1 MHSLHNPNYPMAHS
15 PVLLSTPSKASSDPS
30 LVQDLQELSQ
40 LLHLTH
46 HRNKNQHRLAKWY
59 KPFSQ
64 LRRQLLKLIAEAEV
78 LETALKFS
86 TSSVPA
92 KIEERE
98 QARGKEKGKYV
109 KAAEETVGMRVRFLE
124 EMIVPKCF
132 TAFSNVVADGQYA
145 ALGLFLVATLASVQT
160 VMRRLVRSEVGR
172 AEVMDE
178 KYAPKSA
185 RDLMMNLTEVDLG
198 EAVTREDVMNGA
210 DVATPEP
217 GKEEKK
223 MWKQPMV
230 DIGDEYELQTP
241 PKKRAKTKRKKGG
254 DAFDIMFAG
263 LI

>member
-1 MHSLHNPNYPMAHS
+1 MARS
-15 PVLLSTPSKASSDPS
+15 PVLPSTPSEAPSNPS
-30 LVQDLQELSQ
+30 LVQDLQKLSH

-98 QARGKEKGKYV
+98 LGRGKEKGKYV
-109 KAAEETVGMRVRFLE
+109 KGAEETVGIRVRFLE
-124 EMIVPKCF
+124 ELVVPKCF

-160 VMRRLVRSEVGR
+160 VMRRLVRSEVGS
-172 AEVMDE
+172 AKLLDE
-178 KYAPKSA
+178 EYAPKSA
-185 RDLMMNLTEVDLG
+185 RDLGANLTEVDLG
-198 EAVTREDVMNGA
+198 EAVTREDVMNA
-210 DVATPEP
+210 DNVVTPEP
-217 GKEEKK
+217 GKEKK
-223 MWKQPMV
+223 KKRWKEPMV
-230 DIGDEYELQTP
+230 DIGDEYELETP